1 MRLGQ
6 DVLGDLSASLAREWL
21 LSNGVGGSSSGT
33 VAGASAL
40 RAHAWLASGTDG
52 MPRALLLG
60 TAERVRT
67 AAGAF
72 DLAGPASPARPG
84 GPLTPES
91 FALDPFPVWTW
102 NVGGARIER
111 SLFLVTGHDAV
122 AIRYRHV
129 EGPGVTLTV
138 SPLVVSRPLGELQA
152 QDPGFRGASQ
162 AVPGRIRI
170 ELPEQRSLTLFH
182 NGAFLPA
189 RVWRPVEHALEREP
203 VREDVCVPGYVEST
217 LADGS
222 SLMLVASTR
231 EDLFRALAAEDRLG
245 SPPPR
250 TLADCCARL
259 EHHEREERSRWLE
272 AALIGAD
279 LTAHQARV
287 AHTPA
292 ESMPAE
298 RTTLIDR
305 ADGWTAALAEVL
317 MAGLRRRGGRLTL
330 VSSLPGAGESGV
342 DALRALPGLLALRAF
357 EPVREVL
364 RGYCEYLDEGLAPE
378 RFEADGTP
386 RYGDPRPALWL
397 VHAAELYARRSGDVE
412 FSRAVLLPA
421 CESVVQF
428 YRARTNHGVG
438 VQPDGL
444 LAHGEHS
451 VRDLESNA
459 LWSHALVAAAQLAR
473 TLDRRESAAFHLAWA
488 RDHQQRF
495 LEAFWDAERGEL
507 FARIE
512 GERGVR
518 GFGPESLLA
527 ASLSPPL
534 LPAESLQALV
544 GSVMRK
550 LWTPCG
556 LREAEGASRVRPG
569 GLGPFATAYLRAHGR
584 EGAALATVGGWFE
597 GLQSLGPHLEVGPP
611 EAFDLADPE
620 APVRIGD
627 AVSIT
632 TAAELVR
639 AWIEDVDHSREPAL
653 SGEDGDSV

>member
-1 MRLGQ
+1 AGDRGCQPDGLARHPGHVGDDRPVPRAQARKAAVHARHARTRRGVPFAVEQPRRSLRGARRGDRVREPQLRQQGAGEALEGVARSGARTRAAGGVDAGHAGECGVADEGRRAQAPGRREPRAPVGTAAETGHALTGPWYRPAMRLGQ

-342 DALRALPGLLALRAF
+342 DA
-357 EPVREVL
+357 
-364 RGYCEYLDEGLAPE
+364 
-378 RFEADGTP
+378 
-386 RYGDPRPALWL
+386 
-397 VHAAELYARRSGDVE
+397 
-412 FSRAVLLPA
+412 
-421 CESVVQF
+421 
-428 YRARTNHGVG
+428 
-438 VQPDGL
+438 
-444 LAHGEHS
+444 
-451 VRDLESNA
+451 
-459 LWSHALVAAAQLAR
+459 
-473 TLDRRESAAFHLAWA
+473 
-488 RDHQQRF
+488 
-495 LEAFWDAERGEL
+495 
-507 FARIE
+507 
-512 GERGVR
+512 
-518 GFGPESLLA
+518 
-527 ASLSPPL
+527 
-534 LPAESLQALV
+534 
-544 GSVMRK
+544 
-550 LWTPCG
+550 
-556 LREAEGASRVRPG
+556 
-569 GLGPFATAYLRAHGR
+569 
-584 EGAALATVGGWFE
+584 
-597 GLQSLGPHLEVGPP
+597 
-611 EAFDLADPE
+611 
-620 APVRIGD
+620 
-627 AVSIT
+627 
-632 TAAELVR
+632 
-639 AWIEDVDHSREPAL
+639 
-653 SGEDGDSV
+653 